1 MFERYTE
8 SARRALF
15 FARFEV
21 SQHGGRAIDSAYL
34 VLGLLRSPTPMV
46 RCILADADLS
56 PGVIRSEIQGR
67 LPEGERVSTSVE
79 IPFADDARR
88 ALDRA
93 AREAEDLGHRYIAPE
108 HLWLALLR
116 DETSVAGS
124 VLISH
129 GVRLNDVREAV
140 AKLPDRPPADSAAV
154 QHGFGHELKIGG
166 LLAQIHR
173 IEEMVGQLAQQA
185 GDRQA
190 TIRLAHAISDEL
202 AALKYP
208 FEES

>member
-8 SARRALF
+8 SARRTLF
-15 FARFEV
+15 FARYEV
-21 SQHGGRAIDSAYL
+21 SEHGGRAIDTAYL
-34 VLGLLRSPTPMV
+34 LLGLLRSPTPLV
-46 RCILADADLS
+46 RRILADAHVS
-56 PGVIRSEIQGR
+56 PDVIWSEIHGR
-67 LPEGERVSTSVE
+67 LAEGAMVSTSVE

-88 ALDRA
+88 ALALA
-93 AREAEDLGHRYIAPE
+93 AREADDLGHRYIAPE

-124 VLISH
+124 VLISN

-140 AKLPDRPPADSAAV
+140 ARLPDQPPAGSDAV
-154 QHGFGHELKIGG
+154 QHRFSHELNIPG
-166 LLAQIHR
+166 LLAQFRR

-190 TIRLAHAISDEL
+190 TIELAHAISEEL
-202 AALKYP
+202 AALKHH
-208 FEES
+208 FEER